1 MIFLSTIPR
10 SGSTLLTSLLNQRP
24 DVYAT
29 PTSNLCDTI
38 GGAIYAWQKNL
49 KTIAQNGTN
58 EELLRVVKGM
68 LENRYDTDKLV
79 FDKTPNWASPI
90 IVKTLSLI
98 QDVKIVTTVRP
109 IAEVIAS
116 AAKISKSK
124 DIELFLKTEFFRYI
138 IESYANISECYKL
151 YPEKMLLIEY
161 DNLVSNTQKELD
173 RVSDFVGL
181 DKFIHPSE
189 VPDSAEDDKAWGI
202 KDLHKVRSKVS
213 KINYSAKEI
222 LGEKLYNYYQGNE
235 FWNNKP
241 EPKRFIT
248 PIIKQHNELMLG
260 NFEKSKKL
268 AYENLL
274 KYPDDTDISFNAGWY
289 KLSEGDVENGYKLLD
304 KGRATS
310 SWGDSFIS
318 PKPIWN
324 GEKGTVLLKL
334 ERGLGDQIH
343 QVRYAKQIKEAGCT
357 VVVSCSP
364 ELVILFNTISEVD
377 VVVCHDSALGV
388 YHDFYLPAM
397 SAPLY
402 LKYKTNDNIDGTSYI
417 PKPKNIEVVK
427 GRIGLRWQ
435 GFSGYEHQ
443 TQRKFPPKLMFDA
456 VKDQNCISLQRD
468 ESTELRPRWVK
479 DICLDTWED
488 TAEAITSCELVITSC
503 TSVAHLS
510 GAMGVPTWVVIP
522 RVSYYLWTYPGS
534 KTPYYNSMTLYRQI
548 EKDNWESPFKLMNF
562 TKGLENAA

>member
-1 MIFLSTIPR
+1 M
-10 SGSTLLTSLLNQRP
+10 
-24 DVYAT
+24 
-29 PTSNLCDTI
+29 
-38 GGAIYAWQKNL
+38 
-49 KTIAQNGTN
+49 
-58 EELLRVVKGM
+58 E
-68 LENRYDTDKLV
+68 
-79 FDKTPNWASPI
+79 
-90 IVKTLSLI
+90 
-98 QDVKIVTTVRP
+98 
-109 IAEVIAS
+109 
-116 AAKISKSK
+116 
-124 DIELFLKTEFFRYI
+124 
-138 IESYANISECYKL
+138 
-151 YPEKMLLIEY
+151 
-161 DNLVSNTQKELD
+161 
-173 RVSDFVGL
+173 
-181 DKFIHPSE
+181 
-189 VPDSAEDDKAWGI
+189 WG
-202 KDLHKVRSKVS
+202 
-213 KINYSAKEI
+213 
-222 LGEKLYNYYQGNE
+222 
-235 FWNNKP
+235 
-241 EPKRFIT
+241 
-248 PIIKQHNELMLG
+248 
-260 NFEKSKKL
+260 
-268 AYENLL
+268 
-274 KYPDDTDISFNAGWY
+274 
-289 KLSEGDVENGYKLLD
+289 
-304 KGRATS
+304 
-310 SWGDSFIS
+310 
-318 PKPIWN
+318 
-324 GEKGTVLLKL
+324 KGTVLLKL